1 MIALVVSCA
10 VTGVAFA
17 GTEANRNFDVTYTS
31 QFTGEATTGN
41 PGYLVFDKPL
51 DATGGSIEMTVDI
64 KEGTKLTGLFNFGF
78 AIMSSADAN
87 PMTSANSMVWY
98 NSHVS
103 PNGKFNMG
111 SLAAGNGFPNPEP
124 DDSNP
129 LLAEITGKTTS
140 KKGLYYKNGTHIKEG
155 NSIKVVYVAPTLT
168 GEGDDA
174 VETKGSIALYKKTTG
189 SDNDWAIVTIYEEIP
204 YSVMPQSD
212 NLYFGIM
219 GWWASEA
226 VPMAFSFS
234 NPKATDGT
242 TTSTILNARG
252 NMSYTPYSNFEDVP
266 DDYTTS
272 YHITFG
278 KDARKDKGYSQ
289 DVKLMNYPEFLAT
302 GIGNVTQGYFGNA
315 NPANIATD
323 EALVMEFNVNNYGMT
338 DGANFGFGIMSPA
351 DASAADN
358 NPYGLDD
365 FHRASYNG
373 DKGSSIYVFGNQ
385 SSGQI
390 NITGHTKTVTNGFP
404 GNTSYTEG
412 ESTMYYSFKP
422 RSFMDKDMS
431 AKLVYTPYT
440 NDVDMDGTPEGIAD
454 IRLGSLI
461 MYTKAV
467 SEDDTQYRIAWA
479 VTELGP
485 RAYTNNLYMVMC
497 VNFATGVQELT
508 ISNYTIT
515 TRKIVK
521 PDVETEEYSAYLNGA
536 NIQTAGVV
544 EVLENNGAANKIVA
558 TSGLGVHVYNVT
570 IEKVIPTV
578 VEGDNG
584 DGVIIYADRY
594 DPVNN
599 KSEGKAYS
607 ALFYSHGNI
616 VNDKLSTLAE
626 IKFDVTVNDGLQL
639 LFSKDKTVQNA
650 IAMNVPS
657 LETTRVETADGNV
670 TTLVTNRPTGKYF
683 LDFTEVSGKTYAT
696 LYAYYNETTKTT
708 TTQDGADDLVEEV
721 TVSKLVKLDDTTVEM
736 AIGTEALDEYY
747 LAFFVE
753 TEDEAKIAVI
763 DNFEV
768 IDDPA
773 VIGVIE
779 HDYVCTFDMGLPPSK
794 FSTVTAGARSFADI
808 TDRNHTVAVTNAT
821 IIGKDVYNM
830 LVSDGEK
837 ITIKADD
844 APKGKHFDRWE
855 TSTGEVFSRSEEV
868 SINVAFN
875 VIVTAKYELDEYQ
888 IIILDTEEGASVA
901 GKSGA
906 IVFYNGVDADET
918 SLDVKYGDSV
928 KVVAYEDTR
937 EGFVFDGWYNGKDK
951 VSSDKEFAFDVSADY
966 KELQARY
973 APLQITIRVIN
984 GLVKSDEP
992 DGEAVSTITKTAG
1005 EEITVVPN
1013 AVKTGWEFSHWEM
1026 DGVIVD
1032 GDDVT
1037 LGDDNSYS
1045 FTLTASGE
1053 LTAVFKKFT
1062 YTVKVTDGYINGI
1075 ADLTEDTLEY
1085 GDEVM
1090 ITANAP
1096 KAGKT
1101 FDGWYVGTKKV
1112 SSDADYLTTV
1122 TGDLTIV
1129 AKYVDADDS
1138 ANSGCAGFIAP
1149 PTSNGGGNN
1158 SLWVVAGVL
1167 VMCAV
1172 AVAILRRNRAV
1183 KSSK

>member
-1 MIALVVSCA
+1 MKKILLFILMIALVVSCA

-31 QFTGEATTGN
+31 QFTGTATTEN

-51 DATGGSIEMTVDI
+51 DATGGSIEMTMDI
-64 KEGTKLTGLFNFGF
+64 AKDTDLTGKFNLGF

-87 PMTSANSMVWY
+87 PMNSANSMVWY
-98 NSHVS
+98 NSTTS
-103 PNGKFNMG
+103 PSGKFNMG
-111 SLAAGNGFPNPEP
+111 SLAAGNGFPNPDP
-124 DDSNP
+124 NDPNP

-140 KKGLYYKNGTHIKEG
+140 KKGLYYKTGQHIKEG

-219 GWWASEA
+219 GWWESNSNASSKEFN
-226 VPMAFSFS
+226 FSM
-234 NPKATDGT
+234 PKATDGT

-252 NMSYTPYSNFEDVP
+252 NMSYAPYSNFEDVP

-272 YHITFG
+272 YRFTWG
-278 KDARKDKGYSQ
+278 QDTRTDQGYST
-289 DVKLMNYPEFLAT
+289 DADLNKYPQFVEN
-302 GIGNVTQGYFGNA
+302 GIGTVAQGYFGNA
-315 NPANIATD
+315 KPANLADD
-323 EALVMEFNVNNYGMT
+323 EALVMEFNVNNYNIGENT
-338 DGANFGFGIMSPA
+338 SFGFGVMSPA
-351 DASAADN
+351 ANKTNVYDYDDFYANRWIGTDAS
-358 NPYGLDD
+358 
-365 FHRASYNG
+365 
-373 DKGSSIYVFGNQ
+373 SIFVFGRQN
-385 SSGQI
+385 SGQM
-390 NITGHTKTVTNGFP
+390 NITGWRMTNPAFP
-404 GNTSYTEG
+404 GNTSYTDG
-412 ESTMYYSFKP
+412 ASTMYYSFRPKD
-422 RSFMDKDMS
+422 FMDKDMS
-431 AKLVYTPYT
+431 VKLVYTPYVAGAT
-440 NDVDMDGTPEGIAD
+440 SEDTK
-454 IRLGSLI
+454 LGSLI
-461 MYTKAV
+461 MYSKSSSAPESEYKVAWSV
-467 SEDDTQYRIAWA
+467 SE
-479 VTELGP
+479 LGE
-485 RAYTNNLYMVMC
+485 RALSDNLYIVMY
-497 VNFATGVQELT
+497 VNNGAGYQSLT
-508 ISNYTIT
+508 VSNYSISV
-515 TRKIVK
+515 RKI
-521 PDVETEEYSAYLNGA
+521 DGERDANGV
-536 NIQTAGVV
+536 NIQTSDVV
-544 EVLENNGAANKIVA
+544 TTLDKSGTCTRKAFANSNGAY
-558 TSGLGVHVYNVT
+558 VYYVSMTEVRPT
-570 IEKVIPTV
+570 I

-594 DPVNN
+594 NPVNN
-599 KSEGKAYS
+599 KFEDKAYS

-639 LFSKDKTVQNA
+639 LFSKDKTVQNS

-657 LETTRVETADGNV
+657 LETTRVETVDGNV

-683 LDFTEVSGKTYAT
+683 LDFAEVSGKTYAT

-721 TVSKLVKLDDTTVEM
+721 TVSKLVKLDDTTMEM

-768 IDDPA
+768 TDDPA

-906 IVFYNGVDADET
+906 IVFYNGEDKNLT

-1032 GDDVT
+1032 GDDVI

-1075 ADLTEDTLEY
+1075 AGLKEDTLEH
-1085 GDEVM
+1085 GDKVM

-1096 KAGKT
+1096 EAGKT

-1122 TGDLTIV
+1122 TSDLTIV